1 MEKMEKIQ
9 SIQFHMGTRE
19 ELLPGFSADFPYIA
33 TRAEIGG
40 YAYRFVPWHWHKT
53 VELFYME
60 SGTLEYCIPGK
71 RLVFPP
77 GSGGFVN
84 SNVLHMTRLQHEK
97 SNVIQL
103 LHIFDPSLIAGEHG
117 GRIDQNYVMPVVTS
131 SALDILAFYP
141 DVPAQAEILAMIQNA
156 FSIPEGNGFELRMR
170 NALSSIWLSVL
181 DQSTALPN
189 SDRSRKTDDK
199 LKQMMTYI
207 YEHYAEKITISELA
221 ASAYLSQRECF
232 RVFQEN
238 LHATPCEYLKNYR
251 IQRACQMLAKTT
263 ATIAAIG
270 YACGLGSNSHFGKV
284 FRETIGCTPRQYRE
298 KWQDRE
304 SIWR

>member
-1 MEKMEKIQ
+1 
-9 SIQFHMGTRE
+9 
-19 ELLPGFSADFPYIA
+19 
-33 TRAEIGG
+33 
-40 YAYRFVPWHWHKT
+40 
-53 VELFYME
+53 
-60 SGTLEYCIPGK
+60 
-71 RLVFPP
+71 
-77 GSGGFVN
+77 
-84 SNVLHMTRLQHEK
+84 
-97 SNVIQL
+97 
-103 LHIFDPSLIAGEHG
+103 
-117 GRIDQNYVMPVVTS
+117 
-131 SALDILAFYP
+131 
-141 DVPAQAEILAMIQNA
+141 
-156 FSIPEGNGFELRMR
+156 
-170 NALSSIWLSVL
+170 
-181 DQSTALPN
+181 
-189 SDRSRKTDDK
+189 
-199 LKQMMTYI
+199 MMTYI

-263 ATIAAIG
+263 ATITAIG